1 MKRIIRMVLIVLTII
16 LILNCVFPK
25 SSYCLD
31 GGALLNPIMKLF
43 TVIADGTIDILQSSI
58 LGQEGSSFW
67 EVDRVGNVISI
78 ILGILAGALVLVG
91 SVALAIFFAV
101 PTGGA
106 SVGVLIAV
114 GTKAAIMAIGKVVIT
129 YFVVSTIASNM
140 LPDTFTLPFIAI
152 SPEEILQNRIEI
164 FDVNY
169 FNIPQNV
176 SDTGN
181 SRILLKKTI
190 AKWYYSLR
198 NIAVVCLMIVLVY
211 IGIKILVSSVAD
223 EKAKYKRMLG
233 DWFVSMCLLFVVHY
247 IMIFSMN
254 IVDDVNEMIGNTL
267 NKNGVEYIDIVDDK
281 VYDFVEKNLDQMQN
295 EENNNLDGI
304 ENTETA
310 NIGENSVE
318 YSTLYINSEGKK
330 TVRFPVDNFLAQAR
344 IKLQIL
350 DENGNQKYTQI
361 GYMIVYV
368 MLTIFTV
375 IFCYIYL
382 KRLVYIGFLIL
393 VSPFVVLTYSIDRL
407 KDGQAQGFNTWF
419 REYLFNLAIQ
429 PLHLILYTV
438 FVGAAMSMASSNPVY
453 VLVILGFILPAE
465 KILRKL
471 FGFEKASTPGVLS
484 GAIGT
489 SLAMAGIQKFFG
501 RKPHEKIENREKIG
515 ENYNKKEDVS
525 IKEQDA
531 NLMLGVNKDMFA
543 DDDQNDKFQVPTS
556 ESYSNNEATFNARKI
571 EENDSIYSGK
581 TNEQNQMSSTQTS
594 KAQARNVQI
603 QDAQTQNN
611 QNMRVP
617 NSNIKTSL
625 RRLKDG
631 QQNKNKA
638 KFNIVRAAKGATRHY
653 VQVEGQ
659 RWANKVKNTSLT
671 REAGK
676 IILGGSAAAVA
687 GTAGILLGAVEGS
700 GEKAARNAGALGAVA
715 FKGTTSRIDSKKV
728 DGLKDSFIKAGYGDD
743 YSQVKKD
750 IAVRKIKN
758 NLENRTKLE
767 NEMGWDKKKID
778 EFYKDDVN
786 AYVGSGITD
795 FDEMVIAE
803 KMKKDGVVSDT
814 QQAIS
819 TIYFGNAIGTD
830 TRKLTDKKR
839 NEWSYTIASR
849 TEKFNK
855 ISQQQKKIQEKYQ
868 EEINDIRNQKL
879 NKEVEK
885 EKIEEVK
892 QRRNNDIHFQNV
904 TQRMQNMQ
912 ESVLTKLDAYNKYKF
927 K

>member
-1 MKRIIRMVLIVLTII
+1 MKKIIRIVLIVLAII

-67 EVDRVGNVISI
+67 EVDRVGNIISI

-114 GTKAAIMAIGKVVIT
+114 GVKAAVMAIGKVVIT
-129 YFVVSTIASNM
+129 YFVVSTIVSNM

-198 NIAVVCLMIVLVY
+198 NIAIVCLMIVLVY
-211 IGIKILVSSVAD
+211 IGIKILVSSIAD

-254 IVDDVNEMIGNTL
+254 IVDGVNEMIGNTL

-295 EENNNLDGI
+295 QENNNLNGI
-304 ENTETA
+304 DNTGTA

-318 YSTLYINSEGKK
+318 YSTLYINDEGKK

-350 DENGNQKYTQI
+350 DEDGNQKYAQI
-361 GYMIVYV
+361 GYMIIYV
-368 MLTIFTV
+368 MLTMFTV

-407 KDGQAQGFNTWF
+407 KDGQAQGFNTWL

-465 KILRKL
+465 KVLRKL

-501 RKPHEKIENREKIG
+501 RRPHERMENREKLG
-515 ENYNKKEDVS
+515 DGYDKKDDVS

-531 NLMLGVNKDMFA
+531 NLMLSLNNNMSA
-543 DDDQNDKFQVPTS
+543 DDDPNDKFQVPIS
-556 ESYSNNEATFNARKI
+556 ES
-571 EENDSIYSGK
+571 
-581 TNEQNQMSSTQTS
+581 TQIP
-594 KAQARNVQI
+594 KAQTR
-603 QDAQTQNN
+603 DAQPQNN
-611 QNMRVP
+611 QNMRVS
-617 NSNIKTSL
+617 NSNIQTPL
-625 RRLKDG
+625 RRLEDG

-653 VQVEGQ
+653 VQSEGQ

-715 FKGTTSRIDSKKV
+715 FKGTTSRIDSKRV
-728 DGLKDSFIKAGYGDD
+728 DGLKESFIKAGYGDD

-750 IAVRKIKN
+750 TAVRKIKN

-778 EFYKDDVN
+778 EFYKNDVN
-786 AYVGSGITD
+786 SYVGSGITD

-803 KMKKDGVVSDT
+803 KMKRDGVVSDT

-855 ISQQQKKIQEKYQ
+855 ISQQKKKIQEKYQ

-879 NKEVEK
+879 NKEIEK

-892 QRRNNDIHFQNV
+892 QRKNNDIHFQDV

-912 ESVLTKLDAYNKYKF
+912 DSVLTKLDAYNKYKF

>member
-1 MKRIIRMVLIVLTII
+1 MKKIIRIVLIVLAII

-43 TVIADGTIDILQSSI
+43 TVIADGAIDILQSSI

-67 EVDRVGNVISI
+67 EVDRVGNIISI

-114 GTKAAIMAIGKVVIT
+114 GVKAAVMAIGKVVIT
-129 YFVVSTIASNM
+129 YFVVSTIVSNM

-198 NIAVVCLMIVLVY
+198 NIAIVCLMIVLVY
-211 IGIKILVSSVAD
+211 IGIKILVSSIAD

-254 IVDDVNEMIGNTL
+254 IVDGVNEMIGNTL

-295 EENNNLDGI
+295 QENNNLNGI
-304 ENTETA
+304 DNTGTA

-318 YSTLYINSEGKK
+318 YSTLYINDEGKK

-350 DENGNQKYTQI
+350 DEDGNQKYAQI
-361 GYMIVYV
+361 GYMIIYV
-368 MLTIFTV
+368 MLTMFTV

-407 KDGQAQGFNTWF
+407 KDGQAQGFNTWL

-465 KILRKL
+465 KVLRKL
-471 FGFEKASTPGVLS
+471 FGFEKASTTGVLS

-501 RKPHEKIENREKIG
+501 RRPHERMENREKLG
-515 ENYNKKEDVS
+515 DGYDKKDDVS

-531 NLMLGVNKDMFA
+531 NLMLSLNNNMSA
-543 DDDQNDKFQVPTS
+543 DDDPNDKFQVPIS
-556 ESYSNNEATFNARKI
+556 ES
-571 EENDSIYSGK
+571 
-581 TNEQNQMSSTQTS
+581 TQIP
-594 KAQARNVQI
+594 KAQTR
-603 QDAQTQNN
+603 DAQPQNN
-611 QNMRVP
+611 QNMRVS
-617 NSNIKTSL
+617 NSNIQTPL
-625 RRLKDG
+625 RRLEDG

-653 VQVEGQ
+653 VQSEGQ

-715 FKGTTSRIDSKKV
+715 FKGTTSRIDSKRV
-728 DGLKDSFIKAGYGDD
+728 DGLKESFIKAGYGDD

-750 IAVRKIKN
+750 TAVRKIKN

-778 EFYKDDVN
+778 EFYKNDVN
-786 AYVGSGITD
+786 SYVGSGITD

-803 KMKKDGVVSDT
+803 KMKRDGVVSDT

-855 ISQQQKKIQEKYQ
+855 ISQQKKKIQEKYQ

-879 NKEVEK
+879 NKEIEK

-892 QRRNNDIHFQNV
+892 QRKNNDIHFQDV

-912 ESVLTKLDAYNKYKF
+912 DSVLTKLDAYNKYKF